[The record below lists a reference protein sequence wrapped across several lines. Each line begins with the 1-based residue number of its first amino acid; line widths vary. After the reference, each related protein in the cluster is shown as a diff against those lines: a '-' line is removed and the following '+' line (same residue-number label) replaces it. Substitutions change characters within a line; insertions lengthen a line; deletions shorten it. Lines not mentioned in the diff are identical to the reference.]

1 MVTLLAF
8 IVLFGL
14 VVFVHEL
21 GHFAAGKLGGAR
33 VDEFGFGYPPR
44 LFSLGKWHGTEY
56 TINALPIGGFVKMGE
71 EDLSRPD
78 NLASKSKK
86 VRTAV
91 YLAGPFMN
99 LLLAALCYII
109 VFMFGQKLWT
119 GRVVIQDI
127 AANSPAALAG
137 LQKGDQI
144 AEINDMLVQ
153 STLDIHDAVTASLG
167 RSVTLTILRGE
178 ERLSISLVPRANP
191 PAGQGAMGV
200 AITLQDAVAQTVRY
214 PIWQAVPAGIARAFE
229 TLALIVDGLVGMVR
243 GTVPADVTGP
253 IGLYQVT
260 GEVAKTGWANLFEL
274 CALVSVNLFL
284 LNLLPIPPLDG
295 GHLLFIAIEALRGGK
310 RIEPQREGLVHFIG
324 MVVLL
329 ALMVLVTYKDFI
341 RLMSGQ
347 SLLP

>member
-8 IVLFGL
+8 IILFGV

-21 GHFAAGKLGGAR
+21 GHFAAAKLGGVR

-56 TINALPIGGFVKMGE
+56 TINALPIGGFTKMGE
-71 EDLSRPD
+71 EDASRSD
-78 NLASKSKK
+78 SLASKSKK
-86 VRTAV
+86 VRAAV

-99 LLLAALCYII
+99 LLLAALCYIV

-119 GRVVIQDI
+119 GRVIIQDI
-127 AANSPAALAG
+127 AADSPAALAG

-144 AEINDMLVQ
+144 VQVNDVLVQ
-153 STLDIHDAVTASLG
+153 STLDLRDVVSSSLE
-167 RSVTLTILRGE
+167 REVVLTIQRGE
-178 ERLSISLVPRANP
+178 ERLTVPLVPRANP
-191 PAGQGAMGV
+191 PTGQGAMGV
-200 AITLQDAVAQTVRY
+200 AINLQDPVAQTVRY
-214 PIWQAVPAGIARAFE
+214 PIWQAVPAGILRAFE
-229 TLALIVDGLVGMVR
+229 TLGLIVDGLVGMVR
-243 GTVPADVTGP
+243 GTVPAEVTGP

-260 GEVAKTGWANLFEL
+260 GEVAKSGWANLFEL

-295 GHLLFIAIEALRGGK
+295 GHLLFVVIEVLRGGK
-310 RIEPQREGLVHFIG
+310 RVEPQKEGLIHFIG

-329 ALMVLVTYKDFI
+329 ALMVLVTYKDFV